1 MRYKALVLAALTLAA
16 CQQEAEPTQATH
28 DPAPPG
34 AAAPPMN
41 MEKPAPQPAP
51 APPPAQATDNW
62 RDYAKRE
69 DVNRLKRL
77 DEAWAAGLKG
87 VETSAYKQAKEEH
100 AALGAVGDPK
110 AKILPNPHPG
120 PGDYR
125 CRTMK
130 LGGLSGMLSYPWF
143 KCRVELSP
151 GGDLTL
157 TKVTGSQRQQGK
169 LYPDPDNPNRLIFL
183 GTVAWGHWEEGY
195 PAYGSDRQRDVVG
208 VLERVEDQRWR
219 LVMPWP
225 RVESDLDI
233 LEIAR

>member
-1 MRYKALVLAALTLAA
+1 MNHRALLLAALTLAA
-16 CQQEAEPTQATH
+16 CQQEAAPTQAAH

-34 AAAPPMN
+34 AVPPPMK
-41 MEKPAPQPAP
+41 MEKPQPQPAP
-51 APPPAQATDNW
+51 APAQATDNW
-62 RDYAKRE
+62 RDDAKPE
-69 DVNRLKRL
+69 DVDRLARL
-77 DEAWAAGLKG
+77 DAAWTAALKG
-87 VETSAYKQAKEEH
+87 VATSDYLQAKADH

-130 LGGLSGMLSYPWF
+130 LGNNAGMISYGWF
-143 KCRVELSP
+143 RCRVDLSP

-157 TKVTGSQRQQGK
+157 TKTTGSQRQQGK
-169 LYPDPDNPNRLIFL
+169 LYPDPDNPSRLIFL

-195 PAYGSDRQRDVVG
+195 PAYGSDPQRDVVG

-219 LVMPWP
+219 LVLPWP

>member
-1 MRYKALVLAALTLAA
+1 MKM
-16 CQQEAEPTQATH
+16 EPN
-28 DPAPPG
+28 APVPDR
-34 AAAPPMN
+34 A
-41 MEKPAPQPAP
+41 
-51 APPPAQATDNW
+51 PAQATDNW
-62 RDYAKRE
+62 RDYAKAE
-69 DVNRLKRL
+69 DADRLARL

-87 VETSAYKQAKEEH
+87 AKGSDEL
-100 AALGAVGDPK
+100 AALGPVGDPT
-110 AKILPNPHPG
+110 ARLLANPHPA

-130 LGGLSGMLSYPWF
+130 LGGMSGMISYGWF

-157 TKVTGSQRQQGK
+157 TKTTGSQRQQGK

-183 GTVAWGHWEEGY
+183 GTVAWGAWEKGY
-195 PAYGSDRQRDVVG
+195 PAYGQDPQRDVIG
-208 VLERVEDQRWR
+208 VLERVEDQRLR